1 MRLHDA
7 PANGKPHAHARGL
20 GREQRLK
27 NAIPDCFIDA
37 RAGIPNGNQHTVTLS
52 VR

>member
-7 PANGKPHAHARGL
+7 PTNGKPHAHARGL

-27 NAIPDCFIDA
+27 NAFTDCFVDTG
-37 RAGIPNGNQHTVTLS
+37 AGIPNGNQNALTLI